1 MRTAPPNEAA
11 RPRAQAKATLTSE
24 RARRALLLGVWDPST
39 GTVRILPTFPRDI
52 PPAEYEMLYWTETG
66 RSDTV
71 GLTELSL
78 H

>member
-52 PPAEYEMLYWTETG
+52 PWPRKLPGRPVRRTGETMK
-66 RSDTV
+66 SMM
-71 GLTELSL
+71 
-78 H
+78 

>member
-24 RARRALLLGVWDPST
+24 RARRARLLGVWDPST

-52 PPAEYEMLYWTETG
+52 PRPRKLPRRPVRRTGETMKSML
-66 RSDTV
+66 
-71 GLTELSL
+71 
-78 H
+78 

>member
-52 PPAEYEMLYWTETG
+52 PG
-66 RSDTV
+66 RGSCR
-71 GLTELSL
+71 GGRCGEQEKR
-78 H
+78 